1 MSEREN
7 IRHAAD
13 MLAGYVAT
21 CQMTNTLDWMEGL
34 SKRLNDYLESID
46 DDERVE
52 TWGNGLT
59 SISITKDKQQ

>member
-21 CQMTNTLDWMEGL
+21 CQMKNTLDWMEQL
-34 SKRLNDYLESID
+34 AKRLNDYLTAID
-46 DDERVE
+46 DSERVE

-59 SISITKDKQQ
+59 SIPVTKDSK